1 MSDDHSS
8 SNDTPGPKKGF
19 FALLN
24 QLFHSEPKNRDDLV
38 ELIRDSEQNSLIDPD
53 TREML
58 EGVMDIADQRVRD
71 IMIPRSQIVTLK
83 RNQPLDEC
91 LDVIID
97 SAHSRFPVISEDKDH
112 IEGLLMAKDL
122 LPFMRSDSEQFSI
135 DKVLRPAVVVPESK
149 RVDRLLKEFR
159 SQRYH
164 MAIVIDEFG
173 GVSGLVTIEDILE
186 LIVGEIE
193 DEYDDEDDVDI
204 RQLTRHTFSVRA
216 LMQIEDFNEAFNT
229 HYSEEEVDTVG
240 GLVMQAF
247 GHLPSRGET
256 ITIDDYVFKVAM
268 ADSRRII
275 QLHVKIPDEA
285 SIPDLDEEQK

>member
-1 MSDDHSS
+1 MSDDHPS
-8 SNDTPGPKKGF
+8 SNDSPGPKKGF

-24 QLFHSEPKNRDDLV
+24 QLFHGEPKNRDDLV
-38 ELIRDSEQNSLIDPD
+38 ELIRDSEQNDLIDPD

-83 RNQPLDEC
+83 RNQSLDEC

-112 IEGLLMAKDL
+112 IEGILMAKDL
-122 LPFMRSDSEQFSI
+122 LPFMRSNTEPFSI
-135 DKVLRPAVVVPESK
+135 DKVLRQAVVVPESK

-193 DEYDDEDDVDI
+193 DEYDDDEDNDI
-204 RQLTRHTFSVRA
+204 RALSRHSYSVRA
-216 LMQIEDFNEAFNT
+216 LTQIEDFNEVFGTNF
-229 HYSEEEVDTVG
+229 SDEEVDTIG

-247 GHLPSRGET
+247 GHLPSRGES
-256 ITIDDYVFKVAM
+256 IVISGYLFKVAM
-268 ADSRRII
+268 SDSRKII
-275 QLHVKIPDEA
+275 QVHVKIPDDAEVP
-285 SIPDLDEEQK
+285 SLDKQ

>member
-1 MSDDHSS
+1 MSDDHPS
-8 SNDTPGPKKGF
+8 SNDSPDPKKGF

-24 QLFHSEPKNRDDLV
+24 QLFHGEPKNRDDLV
-38 ELIRDSEQNSLIDPD
+38 ELIRDSEQNDLIDPD

-91 LDVIID
+91 LDVITD

-112 IEGLLMAKDL
+112 IEGILMAKDL
-122 LPFMRSDSEQFSI
+122 LPFMRTNAEPFSI
-135 DKVLRPAVVVPESK
+135 DKVLRQAVVVPESK

-193 DEYDDEDDVDI
+193 DEYDDEEDNDI
-204 RQLTRHTFSVRA
+204 RPLSRHTYSVRA
-216 LMQIEDFNEAFNT
+216 LTQIEDFNDVFGT
-229 HYSEEEVDTVG
+229 HFSDEEVDTIG

-247 GHLPSRGET
+247 GHLPSRGES
-256 ITIDDYVFKVAM
+256 ITIDDYLFKVAM
-268 ADSRRII
+268 SDSRKII
-275 QLHVKIPDEA
+275 QVHVKIPNDAEV
-285 SIPDLDEEQK
+285 PKLDKQ

>member
-1 MSDDHSS
+1 MSDDHPSS
-8 SNDTPGPKKGF
+8 SDSLGPKKGF

-24 QLFHSEPKNRDDLV
+24 QLFHGEPKNRDDLV
-38 ELIRDSEQNSLIDPD
+38 ELIRDSEQNDLIDPD

-83 RNQPLDEC
+83 RNQSLDEC
-91 LDVIID
+91 LDVIIE

-112 IEGLLMAKDL
+112 IEGILMAKDL
-122 LPFMRSDSEQFSI
+122 LPFMSTNAEPFSI
-135 DKVLRPAVVVPESK
+135 DKVLRQAVVVPESK

-193 DEYDDEDDVDI
+193 DEYDDDDDNDV
-204 RQLTRHTFSVRA
+204 RALSRHSYSVRA
-216 LMQIEDFNEAFNT
+216 LTQIEDFNDIFGTNF
-229 HYSEEEVDTVG
+229 SDEEVDTIG

-247 GHLPSRGET
+247 GHLPSRGES
-256 ITIDDYVFKVAM
+256 ITIDGYLFKVAM
-268 ADSRRII
+268 SDSRKII
-275 QLHVKIPDEA
+275 QVHVKIPDNA
-285 SIPDLDEEQK
+285 DVPSLDKP

>member
-1 MSDDHSS
+1 MSDDHPS
-8 SNDTPGPKKGF
+8 SNDSPGPKKGF

-24 QLFHSEPKNRDDLV
+24 QIFHGEPKNRDDLV
-38 ELIRDSEQNSLIDPD
+38 ELIRDSEQNDLIDPD

-91 LDVIID
+91 LDVIIE

-112 IEGLLMAKDL
+112 IEGILMAKDL
-122 LPFMRSDSEQFSI
+122 LPFMRSNAEPFSI
-135 DKVLRPAVVVPESK
+135 DKVLRQAVVVPESK

-193 DEYDDEDDVDI
+193 DEYDDDEDNDI
-204 RQLTRHTFSVRA
+204 RALSRHTYSVRA
-216 LMQIEDFNEAFNT
+216 LAQIEDFNDVFGTNF
-229 HYSEEEVDTVG
+229 SDEEVDTIG

-247 GHLPSRGET
+247 GHLPSRGES
-256 ITIDDYVFKVAM
+256 ISINGYHFKVAM
-268 ADSRRII
+268 ADSRKII
-275 QLHVKIPDEA
+275 QVHVKIPDDAEV
-285 SIPDLDEEQK
+285 PGLDKD